1 MLQVEAENAIAL
13 MNGQWLGRF
22 GRFKK
27 KNVLHKFDM
36 FCNGSIDTPPCE
48 NDGF

>member
-22 GRFKK
+22 VRFKK
-27 KNVLHKFDM
+27 KKLHKFDM